1 MRAAHSTVLRRLVRH
16 RPVSWLIE
24 EPDEGA
30 PLTFSQVRKIQL
42 PIGIFFSKVTQQG
55 ATCG

>member
-24 EPDEGA
+24 ESDEGA

-42 PIGIFFSKVTQQG
+42 PIGIFFSKVTQ
-55 ATCG
+55 